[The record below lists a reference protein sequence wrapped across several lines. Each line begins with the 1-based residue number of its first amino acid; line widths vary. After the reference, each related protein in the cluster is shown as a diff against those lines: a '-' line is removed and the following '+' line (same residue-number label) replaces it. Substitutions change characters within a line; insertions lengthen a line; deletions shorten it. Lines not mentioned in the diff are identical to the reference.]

1 MKRRNSFI
9 LLAGIILNFNFI
21 MGQQKIKENEDY
33 LFTIKTKYGEM
44 KMVLFDKTPKH
55 RDNFIKLVSEKFYD
69 STTFHRVI
77 NNFMI
82 QGGDPNTKP
91 GGRNDM
97 AGMGNVG
104 YMIDPEFV
112 PEYTHVKGAVAAA
125 RTNNPQKRSSGCQ
138 FYIVQNDNGAHFLD
152 REYTV
157 FGQVIAGFDVID
169 KISLVPKDN
178 KDKPLENVYMTIR
191 YEILDKSKISK
202 LYNYDYNNPQNVDYK
217 K

>member
-1 MKRRNSFI
+1 MKIRMSII
-9 LLAGIILNFNFI
+9 LLASIIFNLNFI
-21 MGQQKIKENEDY
+21 MGQQKIKDNEDY

-44 KMVLFDKTPKH
+44 KLVLFDKTPKH
-55 RDNFIKLVSEKFYD
+55 RDNFIKLVSDKFYD

-77 NNFMI
+77 NKFMI

-104 YMIDPEFV
+104 YMIDAEFV
-112 PEYTHVKGAVAAA
+112 PEYTHVKGALAAA

-138 FYIVQNDNGAHFLD
+138 FYIVQNDDGTHFLD
-152 REYTV
+152 KEYTV
-157 FGQVIAGFDVID
+157 FGQVISGFDVID
-169 KISLVPKDN
+169 KISLVPKGPN
-178 KDKPLENVYMTIR
+178 DKPLENVYMTIT
-191 YEILDKSKISK
+191 YEILPKSKIEK
-202 LYNYDYNNPQNVDYK
+202 MYNYDYNNPQKVDYK